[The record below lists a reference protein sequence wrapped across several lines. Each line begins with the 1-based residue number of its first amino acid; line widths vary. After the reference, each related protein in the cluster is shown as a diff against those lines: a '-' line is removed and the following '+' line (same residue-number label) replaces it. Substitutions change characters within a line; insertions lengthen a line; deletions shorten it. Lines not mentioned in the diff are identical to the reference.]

1 MKSTDLY
8 QKLNIPNFKEIQ
20 QEALAFFE
28 KNPNIIRKGSTED
41 YFIHVP
47 FNEFPLLKKFL
58 ESRAK
63 IEINETSI
71 NFIPANSKSKIHIDG
86 LKKDNGKVPNGMIIA
101 HQYVL
106 ILPILNY
113 EESVNYW
120 YSNEDVS
127 DDDEWIYNHIRE
139 QFPYNFFVS
148 FVKEGVP
155 LAPIGNTTIDKPTFI
170 KSNIY
175 HRVDNLGSKVRMVF
189 VIRFK
194 EIDYYE
200 SLDQV
205 FDYQGLI
212 D

>member
-28 KNPNIIRKGSTED
+28 KNPDIIRKDSTED

-63 IEINETSI
+63 IEINETSV
-71 NFIPANSKSKIHIDG
+71 NFIPANSRSKIHIDG
-86 LKKDNGKVPNGMIIA
+86 LKKDNGKVPDGMIIA

-113 EESVNYW
+113 EESVNSQIKNSLHNVLERI
-120 YSNEDVS
+120 SN
-127 DDDEWIYNHIRE
+127 
-139 QFPYNFFVS
+139 F
-148 FVKEGVP
+148 
-155 LAPIGNTTIDKPTFI
+155 DKD
-170 KSNIY
+170 SVN
-175 HRVDNLGSKVRMVF
+175 
-189 VIRFK
+189 
-194 EIDYYE
+194 
-200 SLDQV
+200 
-205 FDYQGLI
+205 
-212 D
+212 